1 MDRRAKLP
9 SEMPGEE
16 GRADVPAY
24 ADFMAQLMDS
34 MGSSR
39 TLRSSRK
46 VGGKTPLSPFPT
58 VLCSHGK
65 AAES

>member
-58 VLCSHGK
+58 ALRSHGK